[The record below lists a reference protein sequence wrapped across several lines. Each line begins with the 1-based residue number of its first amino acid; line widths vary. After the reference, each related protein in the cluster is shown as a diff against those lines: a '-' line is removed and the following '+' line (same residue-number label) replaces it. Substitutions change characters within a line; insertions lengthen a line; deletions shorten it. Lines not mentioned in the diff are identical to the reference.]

1 MIDGSGI
8 SNPFFFIGMV
18 EGNLDETH
26 EGRVRV
32 RAFGVHGTNAEIAT
46 TDLPWAMCA
55 AGNYDPNNPPPALG
69 SFVYGM
75 FLDGKMAQ
83 HPIILGLLPGMYNT
97 ESDPTKDGEGVI
109 PEKNG
114 DLLARGYTPN
124 DFNAGGGPD
133 RLARGELLNET
144 YLLQQAAN
152 RTHDQKIADTDETWS
167 EPPPAYA
174 AKYPYNRVIK
184 SGRHSIELDDS
195 PGAERIMI
203 HHDSGAYIQ
212 IDSKG
217 TVTEKAAADRY
228 EINIGTKHE
237 SSGHSVVTVNGNA
250 HVYVKGNKTEEIEGD
265 YKLLVHGHTEIASGA
280 SLNINGSDQVN
291 VRGAEVKV
299 EANSGIMTLF
309 GKKEIQFESVNQ
321 LNFVAKNIKNT
332 ALNTYDV
339 FSTKAIKLA
348 TPGDIHLLASNIINT
363 ATGLI
368 PPTPMTGT
376 TGTPAQVGWSL
387 TTPSMI
393 IAAVNG
399 SFSGIWNAGVV
410 NAGALTAT
418 TANATTLN
426 AGAINAA
433 GVNTRNLAAPLPISS
448 APGSPCAP
456 NATNPLSI
464 RAVALPTAPTI
475 PTLPIIQVPLISNP
489 IAAPLPGITS
499 GWAYPTGNS
508 PEFIAKVLNP
518 VNAFLAIV
526 ADFTPIGLGAWGINQ
541 IKMPEPPKKSTSIVP
556 RGYFAMG
563 YSGGYI
569 SALDDSAKDQT
580 KSLTRRGR
588 R

>member
-410 NAGALTAT
+410 NGGIGSFTA
-418 TANATTLN
+418 LN
-426 AGAINAA
+426 AGITNVTALSAT
-433 GVNTRNLAAPLPISS
+433 GVSATTVSTTILAAPLPSGPVS
-448 APGSPCAP
+448 V
-456 NATNPLSI
+456 NAGYIVPLTGF
-464 RAVALPTAPTI
+464 TAPAV
-475 PTLPIIQVPLISNP
+475 PTLPAIQVPLISNP

-508 PEFIAKVLNP
+508 PEFLAKILNP
-518 VNAFLAIV
+518 AQAFLSII

>member
-18 EGNLDETH
+18 EGNNDETH

-32 RAFGVHGTNAEIAT
+32 RAFGVHGTNQEIET

-69 SFVYGM
+69 SYVYGM

-152 RTHDQKIADTDETWS
+152 RTHDQKIADMDETWS

-174 AKYPYNRVIK
+174 AKYPFNRVIK

-217 TVTEKAAADRY
+217 TVSEKAAADRY

-265 YKLLVHGHTEIASGA
+265 YKLLVHGHAEFGVGGQMN
-280 SLNINGSDQVN
+280 LNASDQVQL
-291 VRGAEVKV
+291 RGGDIKI
-299 EANSGIMTLF
+299 EANAGIATLF
-309 GKKEIQFESVNQ
+309 AKKEIQFEARNQ
-321 LNFVAKNIKNT
+321 LNFVAKNIKAT

-339 FSTKAIKLA
+339 FSTKAIKLS
-348 TPGDIHLLASNIINT
+348 TPGDIHNTASNIISL
-363 ATGLI
+363 ASGLI
-368 PPTPMTGT
+368 PPTPLTGT
-376 TGTPAQVGWSL
+376 AVPTPGWSL
-387 TTPSMI
+387 TTPTMQ
-393 IAAVNG
+393 IASVSTSHTGVFNTTILNSGLITSSSVINAPVVSATAVIATSG
-399 SFSGIWNAGVV
+399 DFSNL
-410 NAGALTAT
+410 GAPLMTAT
-418 TANATTLN
+418 
-426 AGAINAA
+426 GAAYNGLYRPPVVSVSIPSVPA
-433 GVNTRNLAAPLPISS
+433 LLPPAVS
-448 APGSPCAP
+448 AP
-456 NATNPLSI
+456 I
-464 RAVALPTAPTI
+464 V
-475 PTLPIIQVPLISNP
+475 
-489 IAAPLPGITS
+489 APLPGLTS

-518 VNAFLAIV
+518 ANAFAAII
-526 ADFTPIGLGAWGINQ
+526 ADFLPLGLGAWGMTLA
-541 IKMPEPPKKSTSIVP
+541 KMPEPPKKSTSIIP

-580 KSLTRRGR
+580 KSLTRRGFR
-588 R
+588 

>member
-32 RAFGVHGTNAEIAT
+32 RAFGVHGTNQEIDT

-69 SFVYGM
+69 SYVYGM

-152 RTHDQKIADTDETWS
+152 RTHDQKIADMDETWS

-217 TVTEKAAADRY
+217 TVSEKAAADRY

-265 YKLLVHGHTEIASGA
+265 YKLLVHGHAEFGVGGQMN
-280 SLNINGSDQVN
+280 LNASDQVQL
-291 VRGAEVKV
+291 RGGDIKI
-299 EANSGIMTLF
+299 EANAGIATLF
-309 GKKEIQFESVNQ
+309 AKKEIQFEARNQ
-321 LNFVAKNIKNT
+321 LNFVAKNIKAT

-339 FSTKAIKLA
+339 FSTKAIKLS
-348 TPGDIHLLASNIINT
+348 TPGDIHNTASNIISL
-363 ATGLI
+363 ASGLI
-368 PPTPMTGT
+368 PPTPLTGT
-376 TGTPAQVGWSL
+376 AVPTPGWSL
-387 TTPSMI
+387 TTPTMQ
-393 IAAVNG
+393 IASVSTSHTGVFNTTILNSGLITSSSVINAPVVSATAVIATSG
-399 SFSGIWNAGVV
+399 DFSNL
-410 NAGALTAT
+410 GAPLMTAT
-418 TANATTLN
+418 
-426 AGAINAA
+426 GAAYNGLYRPPVVSVSIPSVPA
-433 GVNTRNLAAPLPISS
+433 LLPPAVS
-448 APGSPCAP
+448 AP
-456 NATNPLSI
+456 I
-464 RAVALPTAPTI
+464 V
-475 PTLPIIQVPLISNP
+475 
-489 IAAPLPGITS
+489 APLPGLTS

-518 VNAFLAIV
+518 ANAFAAII
-526 ADFTPIGLGAWGINQ
+526 ADFLPLGLGAWGMTLA
-541 IKMPEPPKKSTSIVP
+541 KMPEPPKKSTSIIP

-580 KSLTRRGR
+580 KSLTRRGSR
-588 R
+588 

>member
-8 SNPFFFIGMV
+8 SNPFFFIGIV
-18 EGNLDETH
+18 ESNNDETH

-32 RAFGVHGTNAEIAT
+32 RAFGVHGTNKEIAS
-46 TDLPWAMCA
+46 TDLPWAMVA
-55 AGNYDPNNPPPALG
+55 SGNYDPNNPPPPLN
-69 SFVYGM
+69 SYVYGM
-75 FLDGKMAQ
+75 FLDGRMAQ
-83 HPIILGLLPGMYNT
+83 HPVILGLLPGMYNT
-97 ESDPTKDGEGVI
+97 ESNPTKDGQGVI
-109 PEKNG
+109 AEKNG
-114 DLLARGYTPN
+114 DLLSRGYNPN

-152 RTHDQKIADTDETWS
+152 RVHDQKIADMDETWS

-184 SGRHSIELDDS
+184 TGKHSIEIDDS
-195 PGAERIMI
+195 PGAERIQI
-203 HHDSGAYIQ
+203 THDSGAYIQ

-217 TVTEKAAADRY
+217 TVSERAEADRY

-237 SSGHSVVTVNGNA
+237 SSGHSVVTINGNS

-280 SLNINGSDQVN
+280 SLNLNGSDQTN
-291 VRGAEVKV
+291 LRGSEVKL
-299 EANSGIMTLF
+299 EANAGIMTVF

-339 FSTKAIKLA
+339 FSTKAIKLS
-348 TPGDIHLLASNIINT
+348 TPGDIHNAASNIINL
-363 ATGLI
+363 ASGLI
-368 PPTPMTGT
+368 PPTPLTGLQL
-376 TGTPAQVGWSL
+376 GSPPTPGWSL
-387 TTPSMI
+387 TTPSMQ
-393 IAAVNG
+393 IAAVTG

-410 NAGALTAT
+410 NGGVGTFTALNSPA
-418 TANATTLN
+418 ALIDAMDVDV
-426 AGAINAA
+426 INARA
-433 GVNTRNLAAPLPISS
+433 VNTTILAAPLPSGPVS
-448 APGSPCAP
+448 ATTTRLP
-456 NATNPLSI
+456 
-464 RAVALPTAPTI
+464 ALPTAPTI
-475 PTLPIIQVPLISNP
+475 SLPTLPAIVLPAISG
-489 IAAPLPGITS
+489 ALTAPLPGFTS

-508 PEFIAKVLNP
+508 PEFITKVLNP
-518 VNAFLAIV
+518 ASAFAAII
-526 ADFTPIGLGAWGINQ
+526 ADFLPIGLGAWGMNL

-580 KSLTRRGR
+580 KKLTRRGSNG
-588 R
+588 

>member
-18 EGNLDETH
+18 EGNVDETH

-32 RAFGVHGTNAEIAT
+32 RAFGVHGTQKQIPT

-55 AGNYDPNNPPPALG
+55 AGNYDPNNPPPPLN

-75 FLDGKMAQ
+75 FLDGRMAQ
-83 HPIILGLLPGMYNT
+83 HPIILGLLPGMYNK
-97 ESDPTKDGEGVI
+97 ESNPTKDGEGVI
-109 PEKNG
+109 AEKNG
-114 DLLARGYTPN
+114 DLLARGYSPN

-152 RTHDQKIADTDETWS
+152 RTHDQKIADMDETWS

-217 TVTEKAAADRY
+217 TVSEKAAADRY

-265 YKLLVHGHTEIASGA
+265 YKLLVHGHAEFGVGGA
-280 SLNINGSDQVN
+280 MYLNASDQVQM
-291 VRGAEVKV
+291 RGGDIKI
-299 EANSGIMTLF
+299 EANAGIATLF
-309 GKKEIQFESVNQ
+309 AKKEIQFEARNQ
-321 LNFVAKNIKNT
+321 LNFVAKNIKST

-339 FSTKAIKLA
+339 FSTKAIKLS
-348 TPGDIHLLASNIINT
+348 TPGDIHNTASNIISL
-363 ATGLI
+363 ASGLI
-368 PPTPMTGT
+368 PPTLLTGT
-376 TGTPAQVGWSL
+376 AVPTPGWSL
-387 TTPSMI
+387 TTPAMQ
-393 IAAVNG
+393 IASVTT
-399 SFSGIWNAGVV
+399 SHTGIFNATAV
-410 NAGALTAT
+410 NAGAITSSSVVNSPLVVAASVAATTGDFTTLGAPLMTAT
-418 TANATTLN
+418 
-426 AGAINAA
+426 GAAYN
-433 GVNTRNLAAPLPISS
+433 GLYRPPVVSIS
-448 APGSPCAP
+448 
-456 NATNPLSI
+456 L
-464 RAVALPTAPTI
+464 
-475 PTLPIIQVPLISNP
+475 PTLPVLLPPAISAP
-489 IAAPLPGITS
+489 IVAPLPGLTS

-508 PEFIAKVLNP
+508 AEFITKVLNP
-518 VNAFLAIV
+518 VNAFAAII
-526 ADFTPIGLGAWGINQ
+526 ADFLPLGLGAWGMTLA
-541 IKMPEPPKKSTSIVP
+541 KMPEPPKKSTSIVP

>member
-32 RAFGVHGTNAEIAT
+32 RAFGVHGTNQEIET
-46 TDLPWAMCA
+46 KDLPWAMCA

-69 SFVYGM
+69 SYVYGM

-217 TVTEKAAADRY
+217 TVSEKAAADRY

-265 YKLLVHGHTEIASGA
+265 YKLLVHGHAEFGVGGQMN
-280 SLNINGSDQVN
+280 LNASDQVQM
-291 VRGAEVKV
+291 RGGDIKI
-299 EANSGIMTLF
+299 EANAGIATLF
-309 GKKEIQFESVNQ
+309 AKKEIQFEARNQ
-321 LNFVAKNIKNT
+321 LNFVAKNIKAT

-339 FSTKAIKLA
+339 FSTKAIKLS
-348 TPGDIHLLASNIINT
+348 TPGDIHNTASNIISF
-363 ATGLI
+363 ASGLI
-368 PPTPMTGT
+368 PPTPLTGT
-376 TGTPAQVGWSL
+376 AVPTPGWSL
-387 TTPSMI
+387 TTPLMN
-393 IAAVNG
+393 IASVSTSHTGVFNTTALN
-399 SFSGIWNAGVV
+399 SGIITSSSVV
-410 NAGALTAT
+410 NSPAVVATTVAATSGDFSTLGAPLMTAT
-418 TANATTLN
+418 
-426 AGAINAA
+426 GAAYNGAYRPPVVSVSIPS
-433 GVNTRNLAAPLPISS
+433 VPVLLPPAVS
-448 APGSPCAP
+448 AP
-456 NATNPLSI
+456 I
-464 RAVALPTAPTI
+464 V
-475 PTLPIIQVPLISNP
+475 
-489 IAAPLPGITS
+489 APLPGLTS

-508 PEFIAKVLNP
+508 PVFIAQVLNP
-518 VNAFLAIV
+518 VNAFAAII
-526 ADFTPIGLGAWGINQ
+526 ADFLPIGNGAWGMTQ
-541 IKMPEPPKKSTSIVP
+541 AKMPEPPGKSTSIIP
-556 RGYFAMG
+556 KGYYAMG
-563 YSGGYI
+563 YSAGVL
-569 SALDDSAKDQT
+569 SPLDDSATNSDIGG
-580 KSLTRRGR
+580 L
-588 R
+588 

>member
-18 EGNLDETH
+18 EGNNDETH

-32 RAFGVHGTNAEIAT
+32 RAFGVHGTNEEIAT

-55 AGNYDPNNPPPALG
+55 AGNYDPNNPPPSLG
-69 SFVYGM
+69 SYVYGM

-97 ESDPTKDGEGVI
+97 VSDPTKDGEGVI

-114 DLLARGYTPN
+114 DLLARGYNPN

-152 RTHDQKIADTDETWS
+152 RTHDQKIADMDETWS

-174 AKYPYNRVIK
+174 AKYPFNRVIK

-217 TVTEKAAADRY
+217 TVSEKAAADRY

-309 GKKEIQFESVNQ
+309 AKKEIQFEARNQ
-321 LNFVAKNIKNT
+321 LNFVAKNIKAT

-339 FSTKAIKLA
+339 FSTKAIKLS
-348 TPGDIHLLASNIINT
+348 TPGDIHNTASNIISL
-363 ATGLI
+363 ASGLI
-368 PPTPMTGT
+368 PPTPLTGT
-376 TGTPAQVGWSL
+376 AVPTPGWSL
-387 TTPSMI
+387 TTPSMQ
-393 IAAVNG
+393 IASVTT
-399 SFSGIWNAGVV
+399 SHIGIFNATAV
-410 NAGALTAT
+410 NAGAITSSSVVNSPLVVAASVAATTGDFTTLGAPLMTAT
-418 TANATTLN
+418 
-426 AGAINAA
+426 GAAYNGAYRPP
-433 GVNTRNLAAPLPISS
+433 VVSIS
-448 APGSPCAP
+448 
-456 NATNPLSI
+456 L
-464 RAVALPTAPTI
+464 
-475 PTLPIIQVPLISNP
+475 PTLPVLLPPAVSAP
-489 IAAPLPGITS
+489 IVAPLPGLTS

-508 PEFIAKVLNP
+508 PAFIAEVLNP
-518 VNAFLAIV
+518 ANAFAAIV
-526 ADFTPIGLGAWGINQ
+526 ADFLPLGLGAWGMTLA
-541 IKMPEPPKKSTSIVP
+541 KMPEPPKKSTSIIP
-556 RGYFAMG
+556 RGYYAMG

-580 KSLTRRGR
+580 KSLTRRGFR
-588 R
+588 

>member
-18 EGNLDETH
+18 EGNVDETH

-69 SFVYGM
+69 SYVYGM
-75 FLDGKMAQ
+75 FLDGRMAQ

-114 DLLARGYTPN
+114 DLLARGYNPN

-174 AKYPYNRVIK
+174 AKYPFNRVIK

-217 TVTEKAAADRY
+217 TVSEKAAADRY

-237 SSGHSVVTVNGNA
+237 SSGHSVVTINGNA

-265 YKLLVHGHTEIASGA
+265 YKLLVHGHAEFGVGGQMN
-280 SLNINGSDQVN
+280 LNASDQVQM
-291 VRGAEVKV
+291 RGGDIKI
-299 EANSGIMTLF
+299 EANAGIATLF
-309 GKKEIQFESVNQ
+309 AKKEIQFEARNQ
-321 LNFVAKNIKNT
+321 LNFVAKNIKAT

-339 FSTKAIKLA
+339 FSTKAIKLS
-348 TPGDIHLLASNIINT
+348 TPGDIHLAASNIINL
-363 ATGLI
+363 ASGLI
-368 PPTPMTGT
+368 PPTPLTGT
-376 TGTPAQVGWSL
+376 AVPTPGWSL
-387 TTPSMI
+387 TTPAMQ
-393 IAAVNG
+393 IAAVTG

-410 NAGALTAT
+410 NGGIGSFTA
-418 TANATTLN
+418 LN
-426 AGAINAA
+426 AGITNVTALSAT
-433 GVNTRNLAAPLPISS
+433 GVSATAVSTTILAAPLPTGPVSVS
-448 APGSPCAP
+448 LGYLA
-456 NATNPLSI
+456 PLSGF
-464 RAVALPTAPTI
+464 TAPSV
-475 PTLPIIQVPLISNP
+475 PTLPAIVPPAESAP
-489 IAAPLPGITS
+489 IVAPLPGITS

-508 PEFIAKVLNP
+508 AEFITQVLNP
-518 VNAFLAIV
+518 VNAFAAII
-526 ADFTPIGLGAWGINQ
+526 ADFLPLGLGAWGMTLA
-541 IKMPEPPKKSTSIVP
+541 KMPEPPKKSTSIVP

>member
-18 EGNLDETH
+18 EGNVDETH

-32 RAFGVHGTNAEIAT
+32 RAFGVHGTQKQIPT

-55 AGNYDPNNPPPALG
+55 AGNYDPNNPPPPLN

-75 FLDGKMAQ
+75 FLDGRMAQ
-83 HPIILGLLPGMYNT
+83 HPIILGLLPGMYNK
-97 ESDPTKDGEGVI
+97 ESNPTKDGEGVI
-109 PEKNG
+109 AEKNG
-114 DLLARGYTPN
+114 DLLARGYNPN

-152 RTHDQKIADTDETWS
+152 RTHDQKIADMDETWS

-174 AKYPYNRVIK
+174 AKYPFNRVIK

-217 TVTEKAAADRY
+217 TVSEKAAADRY

-237 SSGHSVVTVNGNA
+237 SSGHSVVTINGNA

-265 YKLLVHGHTEIASGA
+265 YKLLVHGHAEFGVGGA
-280 SLNINGSDQVN
+280 MYLNASDQVQM
-291 VRGAEVKV
+291 RGGDIKI
-299 EANSGIMTLF
+299 EANAGIATLF
-309 GKKEIQFESVNQ
+309 AKKEIQFEARNQ
-321 LNFVAKNIKNT
+321 LNFVAKNIKST

-339 FSTKAIKLA
+339 FSTKAIKLS
-348 TPGDIHLLASNIINT
+348 TPGDIHNTASNIISL
-363 ATGLI
+363 ASGLI
-368 PPTPMTGT
+368 PPTLLTGT
-376 TGTPAQVGWSL
+376 AVPTPGWSL
-387 TTPSMI
+387 TTPAMQ
-393 IAAVNG
+393 IAAVTG

-426 AGAINAA
+426 ATAINAA
-433 GVNTRNLAAPLPISS
+433 GVNTQNLAAPLPISS
-448 APGSPCAP
+448 APGVVCAP
-456 NATNPLSI
+456 NAADPLSI
-464 RAVALPTAPTI
+464 RAVALPTAPAI
-475 PTLPIIQVPLISNP
+475 PTLPAIVPPAVSAP
-489 IAAPLPGITS
+489 VVAPLPGITS

-508 PEFIAKVLNP
+508 PEFITKVLNP
-518 VNAFLAIV
+518 VNAFAAII
-526 ADFTPIGLGAWGINQ
+526 ADFLPLGLGAWGMTLA
-541 IKMPEPPKKSTSIVP
+541 KMPEPPKKSTSIVP

>member
-18 EGNLDETH
+18 EGNNDETH

-32 RAFGVHGTNAEIAT
+32 RAFGVHGTNQEIDT

-69 SFVYGM
+69 SYVYGM

-217 TVTEKAAADRY
+217 TVSEKAAADRY

-265 YKLLVHGHTEIASGA
+265 YKLLVHGHAEFGVGGQMN
-280 SLNINGSDQVN
+280 LNASDQVQL
-291 VRGAEVKV
+291 RGGDIKI
-299 EANSGIMTLF
+299 EANAGIATLF
-309 GKKEIQFESVNQ
+309 AKKEIQFEARNQ
-321 LNFVAKNIKNT
+321 LNFVAKNIKAT

-339 FSTKAIKLA
+339 FSTKAIKLS
-348 TPGDIHLLASNIINT
+348 TPGDIHNTASNIISL
-363 ATGLI
+363 ASGLI
-368 PPTPMTGT
+368 PPTPLTGT
-376 TGTPAQVGWSL
+376 AVPTPGWSL
-387 TTPSMI
+387 TTPSMQ
-393 IAAVNG
+393 IASISTSHTGVFNTTALN
-399 SFSGIWNAGVV
+399 SGIITSSSVV
-410 NAGALTAT
+410 NSPAVVATTVAATSGDFSTLGAPLMTAT
-418 TANATTLN
+418 
-426 AGAINAA
+426 GAAYNGAYRPPVVSVSIPS
-433 GVNTRNLAAPLPISS
+433 VPVLLPPAVS
-448 APGSPCAP
+448 AP
-456 NATNPLSI
+456 
-464 RAVALPTAPTI
+464 V
-475 PTLPIIQVPLISNP
+475 V
-489 IAAPLPGITS
+489 APLPGLTS

-508 PEFIAKVLNP
+508 AEFIAKVLNP
-518 VNAFLAIV
+518 VNAFAAII
-526 ADFTPIGLGAWGINQ
+526 ADFLPLGLGAWGMTLA
-541 IKMPEPPKKSTSIVP
+541 KMPEPPKKSTSIVP

-580 KSLTRRGR
+580 KSLTRRGSR
-588 R
+588 

>member
-32 RAFGVHGTNAEIAT
+32 RAFGVHGTNQEIET
-46 TDLPWAMCA
+46 KDLPWAMCA

-69 SFVYGM
+69 SYVYGM

-217 TVTEKAAADRY
+217 TVSEKAAADRY

-265 YKLLVHGHTEIASGA
+265 YKLLVHGHAEFGVGGQMN
-280 SLNINGSDQVN
+280 LNASDQVQM
-291 VRGAEVKV
+291 RGGDIKI
-299 EANSGIMTLF
+299 EANAGIATLF
-309 GKKEIQFESVNQ
+309 AKKEIQFEARNQ
-321 LNFVAKNIKNT
+321 LNFVAKNIKAT

-339 FSTKAIKLA
+339 FSTKAIKLS
-348 TPGDIHLLASNIINT
+348 TPGDIHNTASNIISL
-363 ATGLI
+363 ASGLI
-368 PPTPMTGT
+368 PPTPLTGT
-376 TGTPAQVGWSL
+376 AVPTPGWSL
-387 TTPSMI
+387 TTPTMQ
-393 IAAVNG
+393 IASVSTSHTGVFNTTILN
-399 SFSGIWNAGVV
+399 SGLITSSSVINAPVV
-410 NAGALTAT
+410 NATAVVATSGDFTNLGAPLMTAT
-418 TANATTLN
+418 
-426 AGAINAA
+426 GAAYNGLYRPPVVSVSIPT
-433 GVNTRNLAAPLPISS
+433 VPVLLPPAIS
-448 APGSPCAP
+448 AP
-456 NATNPLSI
+456 I
-464 RAVALPTAPTI
+464 V
-475 PTLPIIQVPLISNP
+475 
-489 IAAPLPGITS
+489 APLPGLTS

-508 PEFIAKVLNP
+508 PEFITKVLNP
-518 VNAFLAIV
+518 VNAFAAII
-526 ADFTPIGLGAWGINQ
+526 ADFLPLGLGAWGMTLA
-541 IKMPEPPKKSTSIVP
+541 KMPEPPKKSTSIVP

>member
-18 EGNLDETH
+18 EGNNDETH

-32 RAFGVHGTNAEIAT
+32 RAFGVHGTNEEIAT

-55 AGNYDPNNPPPALG
+55 AGNYDPNNPPPSLG
-69 SFVYGM
+69 SYVYGM

-97 ESDPTKDGEGVI
+97 VSDPTKDGEGVI

-114 DLLARGYTPN
+114 DLLARGYNPN

-152 RTHDQKIADTDETWS
+152 RTHDQKIADMDETWS

-174 AKYPYNRVIK
+174 AKYPFNRVIK

-217 TVTEKAAADRY
+217 TVSEKAAADRY

-309 GKKEIQFESVNQ
+309 AKKEIQFEARNQ
-321 LNFVAKNIKNT
+321 LNFVAKNIKAT

-339 FSTKAIKLA
+339 FSTKAIKLS
-348 TPGDIHLLASNIINT
+348 TPGDIHNTASNIISF
-363 ATGLI
+363 ASGLI
-368 PPTPMTGT
+368 PPTPLTGT
-376 TGTPAQVGWSL
+376 AVPTPGWSL
-387 TTPSMI
+387 TTPTMQ
-393 IAAVNG
+393 IASVTT
-399 SFSGIWNAGVV
+399 SHTGIFNATAV
-410 NAGALTAT
+410 NAGAITSSSVVNSPLVVAASVAATTGDFTTLGAPLMTAT
-418 TANATTLN
+418 
-426 AGAINAA
+426 GAAYN
-433 GVNTRNLAAPLPISS
+433 GLYRPPVVSIS
-448 APGSPCAP
+448 
-456 NATNPLSI
+456 L
-464 RAVALPTAPTI
+464 
-475 PTLPIIQVPLISNP
+475 PTLPVLLPPAVSAP
-489 IAAPLPGITS
+489 IVAPLPGLTS

-508 PEFIAKVLNP
+508 PAFIAEVLNP
-518 VNAFLAIV
+518 ANAFAAIV
-526 ADFTPIGLGAWGINQ
+526 ADFLPLGLGAWGMTLA
-541 IKMPEPPKKSTSIVP
+541 KMPEPPKKSTSIIP
-556 RGYFAMG
+556 RGYYAMG

-580 KSLTRRGR
+580 KSLTRRGFR
-588 R
+588 

>member
-18 EGNLDETH
+18 EGNNDETH

-32 RAFGVHGTNAEIAT
+32 RAFGVHGTNEEIAT

-55 AGNYDPNNPPPALG
+55 AGNYDPNNPPPSLG
-69 SFVYGM
+69 SYVYGM

-97 ESDPTKDGEGVI
+97 VSDPTKDGEGVI

-114 DLLARGYTPN
+114 DLLARGYNPN

-152 RTHDQKIADTDETWS
+152 RTHDQKIADMDETWS

-174 AKYPYNRVIK
+174 AKYPFNRVIK

-217 TVTEKAAADRY
+217 TVSEKAAADRY

-339 FSTKAIKLA
+339 FSTKAIKLS
-348 TPGDIHLLASNIINT
+348 TPGDIHNTASNIISL
-363 ATGLI
+363 ASGLI
-368 PPTPMTGT
+368 PPTPLTGT
-376 TGTPAQVGWSL
+376 AVPTPGWSL
-387 TTPSMI
+387 TTPTMQ
-393 IAAVNG
+393 IASVTT
-399 SFSGIWNAGVV
+399 SHTGIFNATAV
-410 NAGALTAT
+410 NAGAITSSSVVNSPLVVAASVAATTGDFTTLGAPLMTAT
-418 TANATTLN
+418 
-426 AGAINAA
+426 GAAYN
-433 GVNTRNLAAPLPISS
+433 GLYRPPVVSIS
-448 APGSPCAP
+448 
-456 NATNPLSI
+456 L
-464 RAVALPTAPTI
+464 
-475 PTLPIIQVPLISNP
+475 PTLPVLLPPAVSAP
-489 IAAPLPGITS
+489 IVAPLPGLTS

-508 PEFIAKVLNP
+508 PAFIAEVLNP
-518 VNAFLAIV
+518 ANAFAAIV
-526 ADFTPIGLGAWGINQ
+526 ADFLPLGLGAWGMTLA
-541 IKMPEPPKKSTSIVP
+541 KMPEPPKKSTSIIP
-556 RGYFAMG
+556 RGYYAMG

-580 KSLTRRGR
+580 KSLTRRGFR
-588 R
+588 

>member
-32 RAFGVHGTNAEIAT
+32 RAFGVHGTNQEIDT

-69 SFVYGM
+69 SYVYGM

-217 TVTEKAAADRY
+217 TVSEKAAADRY

-265 YKLLVHGHTEIASGA
+265 YKLLVHGHAEFGVGGQMN
-280 SLNINGSDQVN
+280 LNASDQVQL
-291 VRGAEVKV
+291 RGGDIKI
-299 EANSGIMTLF
+299 EANAGIATLF
-309 GKKEIQFESVNQ
+309 AKKEIQFEARNQ
-321 LNFVAKNIKNT
+321 LNFVAKNIKAT

-339 FSTKAIKLA
+339 FSTKAIKLS
-348 TPGDIHLLASNIINT
+348 TPGDIHNTASNIISL
-363 ATGLI
+363 ASGLI
-368 PPTPMTGT
+368 PPTPLTGT
-376 TGTPAQVGWSL
+376 AVPTPGWSL
-387 TTPSMI
+387 TTPTMQ
-393 IAAVNG
+393 IASVSTSHTGVFNTTILNSGLITSSSVINAPVVSATAVIATSG
-399 SFSGIWNAGVV
+399 DFSNL
-410 NAGALTAT
+410 GAPLMTAT
-418 TANATTLN
+418 
-426 AGAINAA
+426 GAAYNGLYRPPVVSVSIPSVPA
-433 GVNTRNLAAPLPISS
+433 LLPPAIS
-448 APGSPCAP
+448 AP
-456 NATNPLSI
+456 I
-464 RAVALPTAPTI
+464 V
-475 PTLPIIQVPLISNP
+475 
-489 IAAPLPGITS
+489 APLPGLTS

-518 VNAFLAIV
+518 ANAFAAII
-526 ADFTPIGLGAWGINQ
+526 ADFLPLGLGAWGMTLA
-541 IKMPEPPKKSTSIVP
+541 KMPEPPKKSTSIIP

-580 KSLTRRGR
+580 KSLTRRGSR
-588 R
+588 

>member
-18 EGNLDETH
+18 EGNNDETH

-32 RAFGVHGTNAEIAT
+32 RAFGVHGTNEEIAT

-55 AGNYDPNNPPPALG
+55 AGNYDPNNPPPSLG
-69 SFVYGM
+69 SYVYGM

-114 DLLARGYTPN
+114 DLLARGYNPN

-152 RTHDQKIADTDETWS
+152 RTHDQKIADMDETWS

-217 TVTEKAAADRY
+217 TVSEKAAADRY

-265 YKLLVHGHTEIASGA
+265 YKLLVHGHAEFGVGGQMN
-280 SLNINGSDQVN
+280 LNASDQVQL
-291 VRGAEVKV
+291 RGGDIKI
-299 EANSGIMTLF
+299 EANAGIATLF
-309 GKKEIQFESVNQ
+309 AKKEIQFEARNQ
-321 LNFVAKNIKNT
+321 LNFVAKNIKAT

-339 FSTKAIKLA
+339 FSTKAIKLS
-348 TPGDIHLLASNIINT
+348 TPGDIHNTASNIISL
-363 ATGLI
+363 ASGLI
-368 PPTPMTGT
+368 PPTPLTGT
-376 TGTPAQVGWSL
+376 AVPTPGWSL
-387 TTPSMI
+387 TTPTMQ
-393 IAAVNG
+393 IASVSTSHTGVFNTTILNSGLITSSSVINAPVVSATAVIATSG
-399 SFSGIWNAGVV
+399 DFSNL
-410 NAGALTAT
+410 GAPLMTAT
-418 TANATTLN
+418 
-426 AGAINAA
+426 GAAYNGLYRPPVVSVSIPSVPA
-433 GVNTRNLAAPLPISS
+433 LLPPAVS
-448 APGSPCAP
+448 AP
-456 NATNPLSI
+456 I
-464 RAVALPTAPTI
+464 V
-475 PTLPIIQVPLISNP
+475 
-489 IAAPLPGITS
+489 APLPGLTS

-518 VNAFLAIV
+518 ANAFAAII
-526 ADFTPIGLGAWGINQ
+526 ADFLPLGLGAWGMTLA
-541 IKMPEPPKKSTSIVP
+541 KMPEPPKKSTSIIP

-580 KSLTRRGR
+580 KSLTRRGSR
-588 R
+588 

>member
-32 RAFGVHGTNAEIAT
+32 RAFGVHGTNQEIET
-46 TDLPWAMCA
+46 KDLPWAMCA

-69 SFVYGM
+69 SYVYGM

-184 SGRHSIELDDS
+184 SGRHSVELDDS

-217 TVTEKAAADRY
+217 TVSEKAAA
-228 EINIGTKHE
+228 I
-237 SSGHSVVTVNGNA
+237 VM
-250 HVYVKGNKTEEIEGD
+250 
-265 YKLLVHGHTEIASGA
+265 KLILEQNTNH
-280 SLNINGSDQVN
+280 QV
-291 VRGAEVKV
+291 
-299 EANSGIMTLF
+299 
-309 GKKEIQFESVNQ
+309 
-321 LNFVAKNIKNT
+321 
-332 ALNTYDV
+332 
-339 FSTKAIKLA
+339 
-348 TPGDIHLLASNIINT
+348 
-363 ATGLI
+363 
-368 PPTPMTGT
+368 
-376 TGTPAQVGWSL
+376 
-387 TTPSMI
+387 
-393 IAAVNG
+393 
-399 SFSGIWNAGVV
+399 
-410 NAGALTAT
+410 
-418 TANATTLN
+418 
-426 AGAINAA
+426 
-433 GVNTRNLAAPLPISS
+433 
-448 APGSPCAP
+448 
-456 NATNPLSI
+456 
-464 RAVALPTAPTI
+464 
-475 PTLPIIQVPLISNP
+475 
-489 IAAPLPGITS
+489 
-499 GWAYPTGNS
+499 
-508 PEFIAKVLNP
+508 
-518 VNAFLAIV
+518 IV
-526 ADFTPIGLGAWGINQ
+526 
-541 IKMPEPPKKSTSIVP
+541 
-556 RGYFAMG
+556 
-563 YSGGYI
+563 
-569 SALDDSAKDQT
+569 
-580 KSLTRRGR
+580 
-588 R
+588 